1 MGIALA
7 LASAFF
13 FGLANVYASRG
24 NYDGGVNPH
33 EGLLLTIIVNNF
45 INILLLPFIFL
56 FTTLPAF
63 NWLGV
68 SSYVGAGFFTSF
80 LGRIL
85 LYSGIL
91 IIGASRSGSF
101 KITAPLFTIVIAVV
115 VLKEQI
121 TALHM
126 LGIAVIL
133 VGVLIVIRETQKS
146 IKLVYP
152 LDDPKSSTAAEK
164 HEEPPG
170 QEERQNKEHKIT
182 RTGITIALLAGL
194 SFGIGNVLRKVG
206 VTYYPNPLMGGVIN
220 SFASFIFLMVF
231 IYFNPL
237 RSLMPLNVKF
247 KHLLTR
253 KGSREYILSGVGTSC
268 AIYSLYFSLSFLKVS
283 IVNTIASVEALFTIL
298 IAAVLLRNK
307 EFISRT
313 LIFGA
318 LIIIAGISVIYL
330 F

>member
-1 MGIALA
+1 MGLALA
-7 LASAFF
+7 LSSAFF

-33 EGLLLTIIVNNF
+33 EGLLLTIIVNNA
-45 INILLLPFIFL
+45 INILLLPIIFL

-68 SSYVGAGFFTSF
+68 FSYVGAGFFTSF
-80 LGRIL
+80 VGRTL

-101 KITAPLFTIVIAVV
+101 KITAPLFTILIAVL

-126 LGIAVIL
+126 LGITVIL
-133 VGVLIVIRETQKS
+133 AGVLIVIRETQGSAK
-146 IKLVYP
+146 IAGA
-152 LDDPKSSTAAEK
+152 LDHKRSGAEEK
-164 HEEPPG
+164 HEQPPG
-170 QEERQNKEHKIT
+170 QEERRHQENKKT
-182 RTGITIALLAGL
+182 RTGIIIALLSGL

-206 VTYYPNPLMGGVIN
+206 VLYYPNPLMGGVIN
-220 SFASFIFLMVF
+220 SFASLVFLLAFIFL
-231 IYFNPL
+231 NPI
-237 RSLMPLNVKF
+237 RSLMPVNVGF
-247 KHLLTR
+247 KHLLKR
-253 KGSREYILSGVGTSC
+253 KGSMEYILSGVGTSC
-268 AIYSLYFSLSFLKVS
+268 AIYSLYFSLSFLKVA
-283 IVNTIASVEALFTIL
+283 IVNTIASIEVLFTIL
-298 IAAVLLRNK
+298 IAAVLLKNR

-313 LIFGA
+313 LVFGA
-318 LIIIAGISVIYL
+318 AIIIAGISIIYL